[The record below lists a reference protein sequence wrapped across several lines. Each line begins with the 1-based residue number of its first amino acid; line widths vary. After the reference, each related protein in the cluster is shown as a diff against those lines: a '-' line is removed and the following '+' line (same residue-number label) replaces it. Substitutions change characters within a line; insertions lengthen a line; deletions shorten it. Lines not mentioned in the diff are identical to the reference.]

1 MAKQKEKYICEI
13 CHNEFKPLSPK
24 AKLCYS
30 CFKHSKKYK
39 RKIVQP
45 RLKIPKINKQLNE
58 IQTINR
64 PLSQEEKAEIA
75 FMLGRYST
83 IKEIQTYYK
92 TKDKGKEI
100 NYESIKSIRDSDR
113 WKPIIEKERSEWL
126 SKIKDVPISNKRVR
140 MEGWQTMM
148 EIAYKDEDMKVLKQS
163 LEGARNEMEGI
174 HIGVPGGNQYSL
186 TYIAQMSGNELLQKR
201 DELMS
206 KIKRITKSVEQHKE
220 SDNVEI
226 AEIQKEEDILNENS
240 EQSSEG

>member
-1 MAKQKEKYICEI
+1 MAEEKKKYICEL
-13 CHNEFKPLSPK
+13 CHNEFKPLTPV
-24 AKLCYS
+24 AKLCYE
-30 CFKHSKKYK
+30 CFKRSKSSK

-45 RLKIPKINKQLNE
+45 RMKIPKINKQLNE
-58 IQTINR
+58 MQTTTR
-64 PLSQEEKAEIA
+64 PLSQEEKAQIA

-92 TKDKGKEI
+92 TKDNGKEI
-100 NYESIKSIRDSDR
+100 NYESVKSIRDSDR

-126 SKIKDVPISNKRVR
+126 AKIQDVPISNKRVR

-148 EIAYKDEDMKVLKQS
+148 ETAYKDKDMKILKQS

-174 HIGVPGGNQYSL
+174 HIGVPGGNNYSL

-206 KIKRITKSVEQHKE
+206 KIKRITKSVELQDIH
-220 SDNVEI
+220 NHIEI
-226 AEIQKEEDILNENS
+226 AEIQEEDILNENC
-240 EQSSEG
+240 E